1 MCLFGRV
8 DVQRGRRR
16 LCAVSTTNGH
26 GVGHQRDGHGG
37 GMTVMVVDV
46 YVCVRSFHK
55 FEAQRKS
62 LFYWYMAT
70 RELAVEKPAC
80 QA

>member
-1 MCLFGRV
+1 MC
-8 DVQRGRRR
+8 DVYFTRWASR
-16 LCAVSTTNGH
+16 
-26 GVGHQRDGHGG
+26 HQHDGHGG

-46 YVCVRSFHK
+46 YVSLRSFHN

>member
-1 MCLFGRV
+1 MPCCHAVAMLCLFHS
-8 DVQRGRRR
+8 
-16 LCAVSTTNGH
+16 L
-26 GVGHQRDGHGG
+26 GVEHQHDGHGG

>member
-1 MCLFGRV
+1 MSPG
-8 DVQRGRRR
+8 
-16 LCAVSTTNGH
+16 T
-26 GVGHQRDGHGG
+26 

>member
-1 MCLFGRV
+1 MF
-8 DVQRGRRR
+8 DVYFTRWASR
-16 LCAVSTTNGH
+16 
-26 GVGHQRDGHGG
+26 HQHDGHGG

-46 YVCVRSFHK
+46 YVCLRSYHK

-62 LFYWYMAT
+62 LFYWYRAT

-80 QA
+80 HA

>member
-1 MCLFGRV
+1 
-8 DVQRGRRR
+8 
-16 LCAVSTTNGH
+16 
-26 GVGHQRDGHGG
+26 
-37 GMTVMVVDV
+37 MTVMVVDV
-46 YVCVRSFHK
+46 YVCMRSFHK

-80 QA
+80 HA